1 MAIPSRPLLICRYD
15 QMWKAGTISCAQW
28 KVCSRYLALAE
39 AVEGGLPCSLREA
52 VPVPRHCTERQ
63 VYAKLS
69 LEAAHAALGPSAR
82 GLCDALILENLSV
95 RAIAERAGMRPD
107 VALGQV
113 LAALTRL
120 VEHWNMR

>member
-1 MAIPSRPLLICRYD
+1 MAIPSRPLLICRHD
-15 QMWKAGTISCAQW
+15 QMWKAGTITRAQW
-28 KVCSRYLALAE
+28 KVCSRYSALAE
-39 AVEGGLPCSLREA
+39 AVEGSLPCSLGEA
-52 VPVPRHCTERQ
+52 ASVPRPCAEHQ

-82 GLCDALILENLSV
+82 HLCDALILENLSV

-120 VEHWNMR
+120 GEHWNM